1 MTNFKYTRPAV
12 VFGLCPHG
20 LAITRALAGAGV
32 PVHVIESNLSLPG
45 TKTRYAIV
53 HHVGNINTPDVID
66 SLIDLHGIIA
76 AAENPVI
83 FPMNDNIVRVLAN
96 NWEPLRDLYLLSWAE
111 SRTAVLNLLD
121 KINLESH
128 CKERDLL
135 YPETFYLNSVKDI
148 EDILEFKSTEYY
160 PVILKPSKPLSSFK
174 VKLVHS
180 YDELCRFVAEYNTEF
195 PLLLQRWVPG
205 KDSSIFFGALYL
217 DKGKVVARFEGRK
230 LRSQPLALG
239 QTTVA
244 ISYPSEEIYLDSLKF
259 FEGTDLSGPVSV
271 EFKRDYRGSLWVIE
285 PTVGRTDYW
294 IDCCIKN
301 GVDFPVIEY
310 YQQSKIPLPYFHQN
324 NVSIWYDVSRDT
336 YAYLA
341 IICNDKSILF
351 NKKAA
356 FVYFSLCDLGPFFAS
371 LKLLLLR
378 AYRYLTFSADK
389 LLHGHKR
396 KV

>member
-1 MTNFKYTRPAV
+1 MADFKYTRPAV

-45 TKTRYAIV
+45 TKTKCATV
-53 HHVGNINTPDVID
+53 HHVGNINTPAVID
-66 SLIDLHGIIA
+66 SLIDLHGVIA
-76 AAENPVI
+76 VAENPVL
-83 FPMNDNIVRVLAN
+83 FPMNDNMVRVLAN
-96 NWEPLRDLYLLSWAE
+96 HWEPLRNLYLLSWAE
-111 SRTAVLNLLD
+111 NRMAVLSLLD

-135 YPETFYLNSVKDI
+135 YPETFYLNSV
-148 EDILEFKSTEYY
+148 EDILEFKNTKNY
-160 PVILKPSKPLSSFK
+160 PLILKPSKPLSSFK

-180 YDELCRFVAEYNTEF
+180 YDELCQLVAEHNTEF
-195 PLLLQRWVPG
+195 PLLLQRWIPG

-217 DKGKVVARFEGRK
+217 DKGKVVAHFEGRK

-259 FEGTDLSGPVSV
+259 FEGMNLSGSVSV
-271 EFKRDYRGSLWVIE
+271 EFKRDSQGSLWVIE

-294 IDCCIKN
+294 IDCCVKN

-324 NVSIWYDVSRDT
+324 NTSIWYDVSRDP

-341 IICNDKSILF
+341 IICNDKSTLF
-351 NKKAA
+351 TKKAA
-356 FVYFSLCDLGPFFAS
+356 FVYFSLCDLRPFFAS

-378 AYRYLTFSADK
+378 AYHYLIMIADQ

-396 KV
+396 KVVL